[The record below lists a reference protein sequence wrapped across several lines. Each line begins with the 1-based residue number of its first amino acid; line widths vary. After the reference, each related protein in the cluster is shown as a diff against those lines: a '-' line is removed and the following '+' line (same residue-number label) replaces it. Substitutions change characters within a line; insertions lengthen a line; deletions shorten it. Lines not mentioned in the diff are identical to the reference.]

1 MSLHII
7 GGKFQNR
14 KLKTTKHLTLRPTMS
29 MLRETVFN
37 MCQNYI
43 ENERFLDLFSGS
55 GAMGIEAV
63 SRGASFAVFVEKD
76 HKSIRLIQENISLLE
91 IEDQTEVVR
100 KDVFIAFKILEGPF
114 GIVYID
120 PPYELFESNEEK
132 IFLLFQ
138 KLVDNKLLKAKA
150 TIFLEG
156 PYQKSRLN
164 KPYDFPFYKCI
175 SARKVGKSF
184 LLEYQYLK

>member
-14 KLKTTKHLTLRPTMS
+14 KLKTAKHLTLRPTMS

-43 ENERFLDLFSGS
+43 ENARFLDLFSGS
-55 GAMGIEAV
+55 GAMGLEAI
-63 SRGASFAVFVEKD
+63 SRGASFAVFVERD
-76 HKSIRLIQENISLLE
+76 QKSIRLIQQNISLLE
-91 IEDQTEVVR
+91 IEDQTEVFR
-100 KDVFIAFKILEGPF
+100 KDVFIAIKTLEGPF
-114 GIVYID
+114 DIVYID

-138 KLVDNKLLKAKA
+138 KLVDNNLLKTNS

-164 KPYDFPFYKCI
+164 KPYGFPFYKYM